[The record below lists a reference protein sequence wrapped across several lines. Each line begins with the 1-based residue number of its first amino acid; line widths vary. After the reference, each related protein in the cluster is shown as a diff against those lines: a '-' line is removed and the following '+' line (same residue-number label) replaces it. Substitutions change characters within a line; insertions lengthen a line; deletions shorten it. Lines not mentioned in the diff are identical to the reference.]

1 MNIKLQQRQSGAAL
15 IIGLILL
22 MVLTILGVSGLS
34 TATLEVAMAD
44 NMQRG
49 QYVFQ
54 AAESAVNAQ
63 MQLAP
68 GEVSLDGTE
77 VRDDVL
83 LAAVP
88 FGFADADGNRIA
100 DVIVD
105 TTFQGYVAFGEGSQ
119 QVHFES
125 RAVATTPSRGARSTQ
140 RAGYFVLAPAP

>member
-1 MNIKLQQRQSGAAL
+1 MNATFPQRQSGAAL

-54 AAESAVNAQ
+54 AAESALNSQ
-63 MQLAP
+63 IQLAP
-68 GEVSLDGTE
+68 GQVTLTGGET
-77 VRDDVL
+77 RDDVL
-83 LAAVP
+83 LQDVA
-88 FGFADADGNRIA
+88 FGFDDTAGNRVA
-100 DVIVD
+100 DVLVD
-105 TTFQGYVAFGEGSQ
+105 TTFQGYVAFGAGSQ

-125 RAVATTPSRGARSTQ
+125 RGVATTPSRGARSTQ
-140 RAGYFVLAPAP
+140 RAGYFVLAPSP